1 VDINSGGIVMRNI
14 RLFSSAV
21 CTAAA
26 LAFSAPQLIAQS
38 KPADATGQC
47 KDGTYT
53 TAKSKQGACS
63 GHDGVQT
70 WYADQKGVKDDAKS
84 AAKSTEKAAATAGK
98 ATAGAAKIVGK
109 ETKDGAEAAGKAT
122 ATGTEKA
129 AEATK
134 DGTKTAAK
142 ATGAAASATAHAIK
156 PKPSDAPKDATAK
169 CKDGSYS
176 KAAQEQGACSG
187 HGGVADWYK

>member
-1 VDINSGGIVMRNI
+1 MRKI
-14 RLFSSAV
+14 RLLSSAW
-21 CTAAA
+21 CAAAA
-26 LAFSAPQLIAQS
+26 LALCVPHVIAQT

-47 KDGTYT
+47 KDGSYT

-70 WYADQKGVKDDAKS
+70 WYADEKGVKDNAKA
-84 AAKSTEKAAATAGK
+84 AAKSTEKAGASAGK
-98 ATAGAAKIVGK
+98 ATADAAKVVGK
-109 ETKDGAEAAGKAT
+109 DAKDGATAAGKAT
-122 ATGTEKA
+122 ASGAEKA
-129 AEATK
+129 ATATK
-134 DGTKTAAK
+134 EGALTAAK
-142 ATGAAASATAHAIK
+142 ATGNAAASVAHAIK

-169 CKDGSYS
+169 CQDGSYS